1 MRRRQAE
8 DELARW
14 YFVLRSPLRL
24 RIIRLLGERG
34 PLPFKELKRELGAGV
49 GTIYYHLSIMSDLI
63 EQDEKKRYRLNELGM
78 RIFTALQDGTFSGV
92 VRAPTATERALK
104 LFLLSPLLR
113 TACEDMRVGV
123 PAAFFIVLLG
133 AFGCSQA
140 KLMPVLLFYIRT
152 SVAGAL
158 ELFLHYLGQQMLIFL
173 ACECLSILFLRRLGG
188 EHQLLVGLSV
198 ASLPLAIFPY
208 IYMLLPYE
216 LSYRLL
222 PFFHLWSILLVCS
235 AISLGKGVRLD
246 RSLPIGL
253 VLMFI
258 NMLVL
263 AFLGLLQF

>member
-1 MRRRQAE
+1 MALCSE

-24 RIIRLLGERG
+24 KIIRLLGKRG

-49 GTIYYHLSIMSDLI
+49 GTIYYHLSIMSDLVK
-63 EQDEKKRYRLNELGM
+63 QDEKKRYYLNDLGM
-78 RIFTALQDGTFSGV
+78 RVFTALQDGTFFSV
-92 VRAPTATERALK
+92 VGAPTATERVLK

-113 TACEDMRVGV
+113 TACEDMKVGIPV
-123 PAAFFIVLLG
+123 ALLIVLLG

-140 KLMPVLLFYIRT
+140 KIMPVLLFYIRT
-152 SVAGAL
+152 SAAGAL

-188 EHQLLVGLSV
+188 EHPLLVGLGV

-216 LSYRLL
+216 LSCMLL
-222 PFFHLWSILLVCS
+222 PIFHLWSILLVCS

-263 AFLGLLQF
+263 AFLGLLRF